1 MRILNNLRLRLLLLV
16 LLAVIPAIGVTVYS
30 GFTQRRQVRESALA
44 EAFHTIRAVVKHN
57 TALVESNRQML
68 YSLAFTR
75 GIKEDVRCQE
85 YLNELAATGIFNS
98 VYIAAHADGQVYCS
112 TSGIDISFDLSEQSY
127 FQAALANGEFIIG
140 EPFVNESAGNVL
152 LPVAVSVPPGQP
164 GADTVLISLFDLE
177 LVVDPE
183 ITDTLPPQSALLIV
197 DNDGQVLLRYPQVE
211 ESRMWMGQTL
221 AHTPIIRTMLME
233 FRESSTE
240 AEGIDGVIRLYAF
253 TPLVIGNIQNMHISV
268 GIPSHIAFASAN
280 QVMTQSLLLIGI
292 ASLLAFVAAWYG
304 GDIFFLRIVSLTA
317 ERDEAESKLRD
328 ANQELEDRVA
338 ERTAELADVNVLL
351 QAELLERKRALNMLR
366 VREVELQRLLRRLE
380 RSNRDLQDFA
390 YITSHDL
397 QEPLRKIQ
405 AFGDRLSH
413 RYNGQLGEEG
423 VMFVNRMT
431 TSAKRMQNM
440 INDLLQYSRV
450 STRGGQFASVPLN
463 EVISDVLLDLELRI
477 HETGGTIE
485 LEDLP
490 VIEADEGQMRQLF
503 MNLIGNSL
511 KFHRPGVPPV
521 IKISGK
527 MVRSDNE
534 DQERQEQVVVCVEDN
549 GIGFEEKYLDRIF
562 QPFQRLYSKD
572 TYEGSG
578 IGLAICR
585 KIADRHGGEITA
597 QSTPGMGSRFIIT
610 LPLIQKKE
618 MNEQI

>member
-1 MRILNNLRLRLLLLV
+1 
-16 LLAVIPAIGVTVYS
+16 
-30 GFTQRRQVRESALA
+30 
-44 EAFHTIRAVVKHN
+44 
-57 TALVESNRQML
+57 
-68 YSLAFTR
+68 
-75 GIKEDVRCQE
+75 
-85 YLNELAATGIFNS
+85 
-98 VYIAAHADGQVYCS
+98 
-112 TSGIDISFDLSEQSY
+112 
-127 FQAALANGEFIIG
+127 
-140 EPFVNESAGNVL
+140 
-152 LPVAVSVPPGQP
+152 
-164 GADTVLISLFDLE
+164 
-177 LVVDPE
+177 
-183 ITDTLPPQSALLIV
+183 
-197 DNDGQVLLRYPQVE
+197 
-211 ESRMWMGQTL
+211 
-221 AHTPIIRTMLME
+221 
-233 FRESSTE
+233 
-240 AEGIDGVIRLYAF
+240 
-253 TPLVIGNIQNMHISV
+253 
-268 GIPSHIAFASAN
+268 
-280 QVMTQSLLLIGI
+280 
-292 ASLLAFVAAWYG
+292 
-304 GDIFFLRIVSLTA
+304 
-317 ERDEAESKLRD
+317 
-328 ANQELEDRVA
+328 LEDRVA